1 MITAIVGLMDKMSLK
16 PQPALIFKQADLSAR
31 MRITSLCLF
40 HQRDIMMVYVVQ
52 SDRQWNRFAIVA
64 MEVMSL
70 RVLIVPMFVVY
81 VLVSV
86 YDIVDRNWRSK
97 EEKIV
102 QKNKRSQRKVTRRW
116 RSEWRIWRRTRWISS
131 QTPCCPKPTGPVRP
145 YKPSESPFKV

>member
-31 MRITSLCLF
+31 MRITSPCLF

-52 SDRQWNRFAIVA
+52 SDRQRNRFAIVA

-70 RVLIVPMFVVY
+70 RVLIVPMFVAY

-97 EEKIV
+97 EEKIL
-102 QKNKRSQRKVTRRW
+102 QKN
-116 RSEWRIWRRTRWISS
+116 
-131 QTPCCPKPTGPVRP
+131 
-145 YKPSESPFKV
+145 